1 MGTLST
7 EAQRMA
13 WNVKSDFQSIMSNAQ
28 NFFNSVIGRA
38 GAAAGGILNG
48 DVVGINVA
56 EIGHMQEAIRE
67 YVNNLQ
73 THLDQVKA
81 DADTSQA
88 FMGDYASGVRA
99 FVDAVCTACECV
111 ISNLLQFNQK
121 LEEVKEKY
129 LARDEQLN
137 SELQA
142 QAGEL
147 SSNFTKY
154 TE

>member
-7 EAQRMA
+7 EAQKLS
-13 WNVKSDFQSIMSNAQ
+13 WNIKSTFEGFVSNAQ
-28 NFFNSVIGRA
+28 NVFNSVIGRA
-38 GAAAGGILNG
+38 GAAANSILNG
-48 DVVGINVA
+48 DVVGINEA
-56 EIGHMQEAIRE
+56 EIPNMQAAIRE

-73 THLDQVKA
+73 AHLDQVKT

-88 FMGDYASGVRA
+88 FKGEYAAAVKQ
-99 FVDAVCTACECV
+99 FVEAVCTACECV
-111 ISNLLQFNQK
+111 ISNLLQFNQR
-121 LEEVKEKY
+121 LEEVHQAYIAK
-129 LARDEQLN
+129 DETMA
-137 SELQA
+137 SDITA

>member
-7 EAQRMA
+7 EAQKLT
-13 WNVKSDFQSIMSNAQ
+13 WSIKSDFQGFLSNAQ
-28 NFFNSVIGRA
+28 NVFNSVVGRV

-48 DVVGINVA
+48 DVVGINEA
-56 EIGHMQEAIRE
+56 EIPNMQAAIRE

-88 FMGDYASGVRA
+88 FKGEYAVA
-99 FVDAVCTACECV
+99 VKQFVEAVCTACECV
-111 ISNLLQFNQK
+111 ISNLLQFNQR
-121 LEEVKEKY
+121 LEEVH
-129 LARDEQLN
+129 
-137 SELQA
+137 QA
-142 QAGEL
+142 YISKDTTMASDIQGQAGEL